1 MLSGITVNLL
11 LSPAGIISNTFEEGG
26 EGEGCLIEMG
36 GLFNLAKALVS
47 ALHKELKYTVEKLKY
62 KKLEVTKPR
71 IKKFQTS
78 SW

>member
-1 MLSGITVNLL
+1 
-11 LSPAGIISNTFEEGG
+11 
-26 EGEGCLIEMG
+26 MG
-36 GLFNLAKALVS
+36 GLFNLAKALDLVS

>member
-1 MLSGITVNLL
+1 
-11 LSPAGIISNTFEEGG
+11 
-26 EGEGCLIEMG
+26 MG

>member
-1 MLSGITVNLL
+1 MLSGITA
-11 LSPAGIISNTFEEGG
+11 AGIISNTFEEAG
-26 EGEGCLIEMG
+26 GEGCLIEMG